1 MGRERDGVRWGRIIV
16 VLLALLVINLPYGL
30 HVWSEHRVAT
40 DGQRVT
46 ATVVG
51 VHPAGGDA
59 DVSFRLPRSVDAD
72 QKVRTVRV
80 HQDTAARAS
89 RTGTLDVRV
98 LKGQPDVFH
107 VEGQVHSRG
116 GLVLVVIADALL
128 LLMLLLTWRL
138 GGRLRRPTLVGI
150 AVEDVRTGEDGSLLD
165 KQDDGTYL
173 VNGEVVSTGPSSL
186 VLTLRDRNVEI
197 QLRDHENPV
206 AVGERAQVRAHL
218 VG

>member
-1 MGRERDGVRWGRIIV
+1 MGRERDGVRWGRVIL

-30 HVWSEHRVAT
+30 HVWSERRVAT
-40 DGQRVT
+40 DGERVT
-46 ATVVG
+46 ATVVD
-51 VHPAGGDA
+51 VHESGDDA
-59 DVSFRLPRSVDAD
+59 DISFRFPRSVDPD
-72 QKVRTVRV
+72 QKVRSVRV
-80 HQDTAARAS
+80 HQDVAARAS

-98 LKGQPDVFH
+98 LEGEPDVFH
-107 VEGQVHSRG
+107 VDGQVHSWG

-150 AVEDVRTGEDGSLLD
+150 AVEDVRTGEEGSLLD
-165 KQDDGTYL
+165 KQEDGTYL
-173 VNGEVVSTGPSSL
+173 VNGQVASTGPSSL

-206 AVGERAQVRAHL
+206 GVGERAQVRAHL